1 MGQVLD
7 AILKDELIGDRDSN
21 TPVVID
27 TTGTS
32 IGTDASGSEQ
42 GYIVGIQYQNGVGP
56 VDISFSVEGSID
68 GVNYG
73 EIPDTSVQILDTS
86 GNITYD
92 IINSNANFIR
102 IAYTVISGNI
112 EVFAQFSAKRRH

>member
-7 AILKDELIGDRDSN
+7 AIVRAELIGDRDSD
-21 TPVVID
+21 TPVTID

-32 IGTDASGSEQ
+32 IGVDASGSEQ
-42 GYIVGIQYQNGVGP
+42 GYIVGIQYDNGVGP
-56 VDISFSVEGSID
+56 VDISFAVEGSID

-73 EIPDTSVQILDTS
+73 EIPDTAVQILDTS

-92 IINSNANFIR
+92 IINSNANFVR
-102 IAYTVISGNI
+102 ISYTVTSGNV

>member
-7 AILKDELIGDRDSN
+7 AILRDELIGDRDSN

-102 IAYTVISGNI
+102 IAYTVTSGNI

>member
-7 AILKDELIGDRDSN
+7 AIVRAELIGDRTADS
-21 TPVVID
+21 PDVID

-32 IGTDASGSEQ
+32 IGVDASGSEQ
-42 GYIVGIQYQNGVGP
+42 GYVVGIQYQNGVGP
-56 VDISFSVEGSID
+56 VDITFSVEGSID
-68 GVNYG
+68 GVNWG
-73 EIPDTSVQILDTS
+73 EIPDTDVNIVDLS

-92 IINSNANFIR
+92 IINSNANFVR
-102 IAYTVISGNI
+102 VAYEVTTGNV

>member
-7 AILKDELIGDRDSN
+7 AIVRKELIGDVKSDS
-21 TPVVID
+21 PEVID

-32 IGTDASGSEQ
+32 IGVDASGSEQ
-42 GYIVGIQYQNGVGP
+42 GYVVGIQYRNGVGP
-56 VDISFSVEGSID
+56 VDITFSVEGSID
-68 GVNYG
+68 GINYG
-73 EIPDTSVQILDTS
+73 EIPDTDVNIVDNS

-102 IAYTVISGNI
+102 IAYEVTTGNI
-112 EVFAQFSAKRRH
+112 EVFGQFSAKRRH